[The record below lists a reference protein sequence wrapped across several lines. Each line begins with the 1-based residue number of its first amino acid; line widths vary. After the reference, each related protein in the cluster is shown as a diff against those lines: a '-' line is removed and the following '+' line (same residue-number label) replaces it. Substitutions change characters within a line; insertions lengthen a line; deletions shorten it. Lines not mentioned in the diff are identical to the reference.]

1 MLEEKKLEMPFIA
14 ILPYRVLIEE
24 SLPAACKIHF
34 SILCGL
40 SKKYGYSFASDKQ
53 LAELQNMSVP
63 TIESWNLQLEKLG
76 FIKRITINEFI
87 PESKRGESK
96 QSFRKRRKIY
106 TNEAFVS
113 KEDCETLDFKG
124 SHGTLDFKGS
134 EEPLEN
140 KGYKDKPLNTNNNNN
155 SSEPVV
161 VVSSEHDD
169 EKRKMLVEFAFDSN
183 TLTHLCTFSLEVISQ
198 ALEAYRSQAPEKI
211 ANKAGYM
218 RDAIEKGWK
227 VEKQKPE
234 DDKKSELEKIMNEN
248 KLRCRELYEQYKPFI
263 KHKGI
268 LNFSIYDNRIELYH
282 HNGSSTPISLTEL
295 NCLAILHNHIDN
307 AMKIINNAKE
317 MND

>member
-1 MLEEKKLEMPFIA
+1 MFEEKKLEMPFIA

-24 SLPAACKIHF
+24 SLPPACKIHF

-40 SKKYGYSFASDKQ
+40 SKKFGYCFASDKQ
-53 LAELQNMSVP
+53 LAELQYVSVP

-87 PESKRGESK
+87 PECKRGESK

-124 SHGTLDFKGS
+124 S

-140 KGYKDKPLNTNNNNN
+140 KGYKDKPLTTNNNNN

-161 VVSSEHDD
+161 VSSESDN
-169 EKRKMLVEFAFDSN
+169 EKRKMLVEFAFDAN
-183 TLTHLCTFSLEVISQ
+183 TLSHLCTFSLEVISQ
-198 ALEAYRSQAPEKI
+198 ALEAYRANPPGKI
-211 ANKAGYM
+211 THKEGYI
-218 RDAIEKGWK
+218 RNAIENGWK
-227 VEKQKPE
+227 PPMKEPNE
-234 DDKKSELEKIMNEN
+234 DDKNSQLVKTKNEN
-248 KLRCRELYEQYKPFI
+248 HSRCKELYEKYKPYI
-263 KHKGI
+263 KFKGI
-268 LNFSIYDNRIELYH
+268 LDFKVLDDAFEIRPY
-282 HNGSSTPISLTEL
+282 NGSISRIPFSEP

-307 AMKIINNAKE
+307 AMKIINNSRE
-317 MND
+317 NPDHQ